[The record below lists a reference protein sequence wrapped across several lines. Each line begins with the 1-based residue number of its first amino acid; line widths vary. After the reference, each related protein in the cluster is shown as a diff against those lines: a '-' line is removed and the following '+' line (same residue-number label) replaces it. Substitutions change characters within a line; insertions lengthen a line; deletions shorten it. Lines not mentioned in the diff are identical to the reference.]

1 MQPHQQRVIDE
12 KAELEDRLLKL
23 QQFICK
29 SPVFESLSGAEK
41 ELLREQAQVMDQY
54 NDILKERI
62 ELFN

>member
-12 KAELEDRLLKL
+12 KAELEEKLLKL
-23 QQFICK
+23 HQFICA
-29 SPVFESLSGAEK
+29 SPVFAGLSGAEK
-41 ELLREQAQVMDQY
+41 ELLREQAQIMDQY